1 MKIEWASD
9 FHRDGS
15 RRSHPIAS
23 TMHGWLA
30 KMRGTLVGNEKLRSE
45 GMREMRQAKANR
57 KHRKQNKSQ
66 GKSPARRGGF
76 SLFGSGRKPAPQ
88 HRGSRNVTRG
98 GHGGGEVARAG
109 TQVGWPLNSALST
122 AASKLHAVTRFAP
135 VAAQHHK
142 STLRHLALYDTCL
155 LINELFLTDCA
166 GAEHILAGPNMPY
179 EYQTIPATI
188 IWFHYISLLT
198 SFAIVVMSIFD
209 YGTLSLYMNPLIGLL
224 TIFFHASLIILTHK
238 RPELKG
244 MLSVEAVV
252 FAYLLSLSWLACFVV
267 MVYVAWKSQGRSSQL
282 FGMDEAFLTV
292 IDNATQRLQ
301 LMCTSL
307 EFGLLGD
314 LAVRS
319 TWARRSEFEDCGCH
333 IWATING
340 NGGCNIRED

>member
-1 MKIEWASD
+1 
-9 FHRDGS
+9 
-15 RRSHPIAS
+15 
-23 TMHGWLA
+23 MHGWLA

-66 GKSPARRGGF
+66 GKSSA
-76 SLFGSGRKPAPQ
+76 K
-88 HRGSRNVTRG
+88 
-98 GHGGGEVARAG
+98 GGEVLEMSLEEGTEVVAG
-109 TQVGWPLNSALST
+109 VAQPYDSITV
-122 AASKLHAVTRFAP
+122 AAIAWWDKSLEEVQEFNREAQELRLGQGQAGERQLP
-135 VAAQHHK
+135 VSIAAQHHEGPVGVDRMCYRCFW
-142 STLRHLALYDTCL
+142 TLLDVNNYSPAYSL
-155 LINELFLTDCA
+155 LFTVELFPTDCA
-166 GAEHILAGPNMPY
+166 GAEHILAGPNMPD

-198 SFAIVVMSIFD
+198 SISIVVMSIFD
-209 YGTLSLYMNPLIGLL
+209 YGTLSLYMNPLVGLL

-267 MVYVAWKSQGRSSQL
+267 MVYVAWKSQGRSPQL
-282 FGMDEAFLTV
+282 FGMDEAFLTA

-301 LMCTSL
+301 FMCTSL

-319 TWARRSEFEDCGCH
+319 TWARRSEFEDCAGKDYDH
-333 IWATING
+333 YSV
-340 NGGCNIRED
+340 RY